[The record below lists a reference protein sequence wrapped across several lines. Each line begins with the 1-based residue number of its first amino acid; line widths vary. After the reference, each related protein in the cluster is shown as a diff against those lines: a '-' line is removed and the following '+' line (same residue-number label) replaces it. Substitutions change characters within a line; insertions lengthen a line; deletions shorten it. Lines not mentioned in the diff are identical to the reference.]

1 MYEENENSTQNSVN
15 TQTAS
20 NLVVKRSYTRLWWS
34 LAIGLVVAIIVPFIF
49 VSSVGIGVALVF
61 AAFSFCF
68 VSSLFFEDSATRNV
82 IFYMGEKSIRFPG
95 LIWEFSFD
103 GFLWLIGMKVLFAVV
118 GFLFGV
124 LCSII
129 GVIVAFVIS
138 PFALPFAI
146 HSYVSDVNCGVV

>member
-1 MYEENENSTQNSVN
+1 MNQENNGFTQTHENSQSIAS
-15 TQTAS
+15 TAY
-20 NLVVKRSYTRLWWS
+20 KRSYTRLWWS
-34 LAIGLVVAIIVPFIF
+34 LGVGIAVAIAVAIIF
-49 VSSVGIGVALVF
+49 SSIGIGSAILL

-68 VSSLFFEDSATRNV
+68 ATSLFYEESATRNV

-103 GFLWLIGMKVLFAVV
+103 GFLWLIGMKILFAVV
-118 GFLFGV
+118 GFLFGL

-129 GVIVAFVIS
+129 GVLVAFLIS

-146 HSYVSDVNCGVV
+146 YGYVHDVKNGIE